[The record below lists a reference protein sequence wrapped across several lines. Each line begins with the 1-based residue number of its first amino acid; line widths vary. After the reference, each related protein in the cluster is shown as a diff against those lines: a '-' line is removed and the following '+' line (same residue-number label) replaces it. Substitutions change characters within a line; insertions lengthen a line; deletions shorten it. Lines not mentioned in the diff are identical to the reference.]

1 MANDRKLTR
10 GVLALPLFLLGIIGS
25 ASSLLFLVFG
35 VVHQNW
41 ALCLLGLTYLAI
53 CAIKIL
59 IAKEIAF
66 QNSGKRYNEVIRIV
80 AFVASIYFLGS
91 AAEIMKPYIE
101 YSKQRGDLKGEGFL
115 TVGPLL
121 LTFVIYKILV
131 SFFILKTDEIELKK
145 E

>member
-1 MANDRKLTR
+1 M
-10 GVLALPLFLLGIIGS
+10 
-25 ASSLLFLVFG
+25 
-35 VVHQNW
+35 
-41 ALCLLGLTYLAI
+41 GLTYLAI